1 MLRSILSLTLGVFS
15 TAILIAAISVYLFHD
30 VDHDQIGRWNQA
42 FAASCFESV
51 LFTLIICGATA
62 LLTSLGRY
70 LFHLRDH
77 SPGTALGLF
86 LGIGIT
92 VLQYPWDFIA
102 RRVFPRFADFSL
114 FVYLVVAIVCLHGR
128 STSRKLQAAEIAK
141 SSGSFV
147 ASLATQIDRTNQTR
161 LSA

>member
-15 TAILIAAISVYLFHD
+15 TAVLIAAISVYLFHD

-42 FAASCFESV
+42 FSASCFESV

-114 FVYLVVAIVCLHGR
+114 FVYLVVAIVVCTGGLLR
-128 STSRKLQAAEIAK
+128 ESFRQRKSRKAAAA
-141 SSGSFV
+141 SSPV
-147 ASLATQIDRTNQTR
+147 
-161 LSA
+161 